1 MKHKSLQTISLVL
14 VMISL
19 ILEVGYDEAWFEF
32 NNPQALFGVSLA
44 LVLVSM
50 SINVKIIRT
59 MGIQPHT
66 RKMSQ
71 LALVITA
78 LYAVAVFGFELI

>member
-19 ILEVGYDEAWFEF
+19 LLEFGYNQAWFEF
-32 NNPQALFGVSLA
+32 NNPQALFGISLA

-59 MGIQPHT
+59 MGVAPHT
-66 RKMSQ
+66 RKTSQ
-71 LALVITA
+71 LALVVTA
-78 LYAVAVFGFELI
+78 IYAVAVFGFELI